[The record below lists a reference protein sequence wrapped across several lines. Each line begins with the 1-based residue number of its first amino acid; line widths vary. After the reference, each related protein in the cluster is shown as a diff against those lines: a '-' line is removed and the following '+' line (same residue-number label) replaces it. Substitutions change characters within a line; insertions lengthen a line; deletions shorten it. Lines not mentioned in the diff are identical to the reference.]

1 MSRLP
6 PECHDSDRSGQLVVT
21 DAFLR
26 QDPDEE
32 EDEEDEEDEGE
43 GNEDDEDSADD
54 DGGYSE

>member
-6 PECHDSDRSGQLVVT
+6 PECHDLDRSGQLEAT

-32 EDEEDEEDEGE
+32 EDEGE
-43 GNEDDEDSADD
+43 RNEDDEDSADND
-54 DGGYSE
+54 EGYSE